1 MVPYS
6 QTLADT
12 PGTLQRILSLVPREK
27 FDERLKEDGFTLRE
41 MIAHLADHEVVALDR
56 IVKAVE
62 EDGVRV
68 EGYDVDERAKEKKYS
83 ERDPH
88 HELEV
93 FAVRRRET
101 WDTIGKFDD
110 IDLSKHYV
118 HSEAGPIIVSEAI
131 ATLMGHDLYHL
142 HQAAEFLVELHGRT
156 V

>member
-12 PGTLQRILSLVPREK
+12 PGTLQRILSLVPKEK
-27 FDERLKEDGFTLRE
+27 FDQRLADDRFSLRE
-41 MIAHLADHEVVALDR
+41 SIAHLADHEVIALDR

-62 EDGVRV
+62 NDGVHIS
-68 EGYDVDERAKEKKYS
+68 GYDVDERAKEKKYA

-93 FAVRRRET
+93 FANRRRET
-101 WDTIGKFDD
+101 FETIAKFDD
-110 IDLSKHYV
+110 IDLQKHYV
-118 HSEAGPIIVSEAI
+118 HSESGPMTVADAI
-131 ATLMGHDLYHL
+131 SFLMGHDLYHL
-142 HQAAEFLVELHGRT
+142 HQAGEYLVELKGRS